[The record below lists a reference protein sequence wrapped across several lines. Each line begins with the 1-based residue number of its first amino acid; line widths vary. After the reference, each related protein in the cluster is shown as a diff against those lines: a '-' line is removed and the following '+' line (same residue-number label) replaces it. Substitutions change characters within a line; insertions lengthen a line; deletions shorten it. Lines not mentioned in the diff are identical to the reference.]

1 MMMKWIKTRAL
12 IVGLIF
18 ISLMPASAQTMEA
31 AEQQDPEYIQVL
43 KGRAD
48 KIVATLDIAEPA
60 KQTAVRDAIVMQYY
74 NLSKIHDE
82 RDQRVEALKKQQNA
96 DDQSSDKQI
105 ASIEK
110 ETDEK
115 LNELHKKYVSQLSEN
130 LSPKQVADVKDGMT
144 YGVVPNTYN
153 GYVAMLP
160 DLTEEQKKKIM
171 DYLVEAREHAMDA
184 GSSEKKHW
192 WFGQYKGKI
201 NNYLSAEGYDLNQA
215 QKDWK
220 KRRQAEADANN

>member
-1 MMMKWIKTRAL
+1 M
-12 IVGLIF
+12 VGLIF

-82 RDQRVEALKKQQNA
+82 RDERVEAVKKQQNA
-96 DDQSSDKQI
+96 DDQSADKQI

-110 ETDEK
+110 EADEK
-115 LNELHKKYVSQLSEN
+115 LKKLHNEYVSQLSEN

>member
-96 DDQSSDKQI
+96 DDQSTDKQI

>member
-96 DDQSSDKQI
+96 DDQSTDKQI
-105 ASIEK
+105 AGIEK

>member
-1 MMMKWIKTRAL
+1 M
-12 IVGLIF
+12 F
-18 ISLMPASAQTMEA
+18 ISSSPAFSQDLAE

-48 KIVATLDIAEPA
+48 KIVATLDIPDPA
-60 KQTAVRDAIVMQYY
+60 KQRAVRDIIVMQYY

-82 RDQRVEALKKQQNA
+82 RDARMEEVKDRNKEDDESAEKQMAKIEKQTDKKLKK
-96 DDQSSDKQI
+96 
-105 ASIEK
+105 
-110 ETDEK
+110 
-115 LNELHKKYVSQLSEN
+115 LHKQYVSQLSRT
-130 LSPKQVADVKDGMT
+130 LSPQQVAGVKDGMT
-144 YGVVPNTYN
+144 YNVVPITYK
-153 GYVAMLP
+153 GYLAMLP
-160 DLTEEQKKKIM
+160 NLTEEQKKQIM

-220 KRRQAEADANN
+220 KRREAESTANN